1 MAQQIAQQ
9 YAIIQHQQVVNEHI
23 LQSQQSAQSVQPQS
37 QPMPIQHQFLMNN
50 DPGQPPAVPS
60 QETPHVVL
68 SQMSM
73 LSPSSPNPS
82 LVNNLAHANGNTTA
96 TTTPVA
102 APTSS
107 LQNAIFHQHI
117 HRSNF
122 VNESNK
128 RPATGQPTLIERK
141 KSRRHTVSNGQ
152 PPVLSIDTK
161 DIPALSSSPRS
172 AVVLVPAQTF
182 TRSEERKAFIDQQKK
197 SLGTIK
203 IPPPPTPQELGMVQ
217 SASAISAKDYE
228 GLTRAQLISRLI
240 KLETEKIQNDNSDNK
255 EKDEEEDA
263 SPSDNQ
269 ESKADSA
276 TIDEDKSTVDEEEE
290 EEEESVVEEEPKT
303 EKMQCKWRDCG
314 IYLDEL
320 QKLITHINTEHVGSG
335 KASYSC
341 EWENC
346 PRKEKPFTKRHKMYN
361 HLRTHTG
368 ERPFVC
374 TQDGCGKKFSRPDSL
389 TTHIKTHSNVRPYT
403 CYVKNC
409 GKSYYHARSLRK
421 HEKTHE
427 ESPTAMLST
436 PNSNIQYSG
445 VSPAA
450 TSTNSTPFS
459 NNMPGHIQVDY
470 LNSPIQHSP
479 LPVQTPSLP
488 NSPHPPVPQQQ
499 QQNFTMLQSQTSSP
513 VNKPYTPPNHMLS
526 FSPAGMVEQQQQQN
540 NELSINQQQQQL
552 LDSVNQQHNTAFGY
566 GQQQ

>member
-1 MAQQIAQQ
+1 MVPNEATNELINNNGLVLPHGNMFINSSSPPIHLNQSPFYDQNIQQIQPQVSMQLQEISSHLPTQQQQQQQQQSSFGIIAQPSIEHHPIVPSQRTLEHAHTVPSQAQSTLEEHQERVAAAAQQVMAQQIAQQ

-37 QPMPIQHQFLMNN
+37 QSMPIQHQFLMNN
-50 DPGQPPAVPS
+50 DPGQPPTAPS

-102 APTSS
+102 TPTSS

-117 HRSNF
+117 HRTNF
-122 VNESNK
+122 VHESNK

-172 AVVLVPAQTF
+172 AVVLVPAQPF

-217 SASAISAKDYE
+217 SASAVSAKDYE

-240 KLETEKIQNDNSDNK
+240 ELETEKIQNDNSDNK
-255 EKDEEEDA
+255 EKGEEEEA

-269 ESKADSA
+269 ESKPDSA
-276 TIDEDKSTVDEEEE
+276 TVDEDKSTVDEEEE

-335 KASYSC
+335 KV
-341 EWENC
+341 
-346 PRKEKPFTKRHKMYN
+346 RKKKEKNKLTSINFLLRLHILVNGKTVLEKKN
-361 HLRTHTG
+361 HLQRDTRCTIIFALIQAKDHL
-368 ERPFVC
+368 FVR
-374 TQDGCGKKFSRPDSL
+374 KMA
-389 TTHIKTHSNVRPYT
+389 V
-403 CYVKNC
+403 
-409 GKSYYHARSLRK
+409 ARNFLDQTLLRR
-421 HEKTHE
+421 
-427 ESPTAMLST
+427 
-436 PNSNIQYSG
+436 I
-445 VSPAA
+445 
-450 TSTNSTPFS
+450 
-459 NNMPGHIQVDY
+459 
-470 LNSPIQHSP
+470 
-479 LPVQTPSLP
+479 
-488 NSPHPPVPQQQ
+488 
-499 QQNFTMLQSQTSSP
+499 
-513 VNKPYTPPNHMLS
+513 
-526 FSPAGMVEQQQQQN
+526 
-540 NELSINQQQQQL
+540 
-552 LDSVNQQHNTAFGY
+552 
-566 GQQQ
+566 